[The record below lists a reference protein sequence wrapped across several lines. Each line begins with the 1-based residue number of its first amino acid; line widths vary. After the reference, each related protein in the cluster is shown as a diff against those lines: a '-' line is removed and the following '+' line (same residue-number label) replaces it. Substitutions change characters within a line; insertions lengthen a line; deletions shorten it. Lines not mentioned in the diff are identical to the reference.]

1 MNCWQQAPS
10 PSYEGLTWC
19 TSKLPVI
26 KIFNHYFHRRT
37 VLQVMFDMGL
47 VVVALILALYIQSNA
62 SLFHLAI
69 VGEGFTRG
77 VLIAL
82 GVLSVN
88 SALGFYERG
97 RSKSSGQMRAR
108 AVLSVLLSGAIASG
122 VLVLLPLEPSYD
134 AKWVVLVVLGTTGFM
149 LTHRVLVGEMLP
161 TALKRRRVLV
171 YGTGERA
178 ATVGQSLQHASAHV
192 ELVGYYASPN
202 ETEARVPAAAIVA
215 PGERLDLLA
224 QREGVDEIVV
234 ALTDRRG
241 GAMPMRELL
250 DCKLRG
256 VRVSDVAT
264 YFEQNLGQIRI
275 ESASAGW
282 LIFGEG
288 FNQGF
293 LRTLVKRVFDI
304 VSALILLVL
313 TLPLMLV
320 TALLVKLESP
330 GPVFYS
336 QERVGLNGRI
346 FKVVKFRSMRNDAEK
361 DGVPRWATAGDSRV
375 TRIGRILRKVRIDEL
390 PQLFCVLKGDMSMV
404 GPRPERPYFV
414 DQLVQDIPFYAV
426 RHSVKPG
433 VTGWAQVSY
442 HYGASK
448 EDTVEK
454 LQYDLYYVKN
464 HSLFLDVVVLFE
476 TIGVVLTGSG
486 AH

>member
-1 MNCWQQAPS
+1 
-10 PSYEGLTWC
+10 
-19 TSKLPVI
+19 
-26 KIFNHYFHRRT
+26 
-37 VLQVMFDMGL
+37 MFDMGL